1 MKGAKLGI
9 NTFQD
14 FVLFYFRFS
23 EILKYLNDGF
33 LNFKT
38 RISIEKDEFLV

>member
-9 NTFQD
+9 NTFKD

-38 RISIEKDEFLV
+38 RILLKKMNF